1 MSVLQ
6 TSQIRRF
13 FSGVRSMRYCLIT
26 ALVAVLF
33 LASSASLTVRGS
45 AENGANT
52 NSIGKPP
59 QGAGQPD
66 TIGVRR
72 PSNGFF
78 YLRNANS
85 SGPEDYLIVYG
96 QPTDIGL
103 VGDWNND
110 GIDTVGF
117 YRPSTTGFTLSNT
130 AAEDIVGLPVTAFAF
145 GYGSLNDKPIVG
157 DWDGN
162 GSDSIGVFRGSN
174 RTFYLR
180 SALSGSPITN
190 ATVTVPFAN
199 ATDVPLTGD
208 WDCNGTTTVGLY
220 RPASATFYLTN
231 ATSGTPNDFTIITF
245 GAVNASPFTGDFD
258 NDGCTEIAT
267 FLNGA
272 VRVRGDVS
280 ASGAIVLAFTYGL
293 AGDQPLSG
301 TWRIP

>member
-1 MSVLQ
+1 MIAKLVTLLA
-6 TSQIRRF
+6 F
-13 FSGVRSMRYCLIT
+13 ASGVP
-26 ALVAVLF
+26 
-33 LASSASLTVRGS
+33 LTVRGAEAAS
-45 AENGANT
+45 ANANDLA
-52 NSIGKPP
+52 KPP
-59 QGAGQPD
+59 RGAGRPD

-96 QPTDIGL
+96 LTTDIGL
-103 VGDWNND
+103 AGDWNND

-117 YRPSTTGFTLSNT
+117 YRPSNTGFTLSNT
-130 AAEDIVGLPVTAFAF
+130 AAASIVGLPVTAFAF
-145 GYGSLNDKPIVG
+145 GYGSLGDKPIVG

-162 GSDSIGVFRGSN
+162 GSDSVGVFRGSN
-174 RTFYLR
+174 RTFFLR
-180 SALSGSPITN
+180 SALSGSPITTS
-190 ATVTVPFAN
+190 TVTVPFAN
-199 ATDVPLTGD
+199 ATDVPVTGD

-220 RPASATFYLTN
+220 RPANATFYLTN
-231 ATSGTPNDFTIITF
+231 TGTGVPTDFTIITF

-280 ASGAIVLAFTYGL
+280 ASGAVIFNFNYGV

-301 TWRIP
+301 TWHIP